1 MTGILLLG
9 AFILFCMAC
18 FAVLILVARKL
29 TGEDQ

>member
-1 MTGILLLG
+1 MTGALLLG
-9 AFILFCMAC
+9 GFIIFCMAC